1 MKAWKCLFFATI
13 CFGVL
18 ATAKAQTGM
27 PDSFPL
33 VPSSSI
39 PDRPSPPMVP
49 AHVANPRFPLQVQVL
64 SARWKYNGNHEYKGA
79 GILALVGQST
89 QDIAYHYRCVNSF
102 EASDTYQARWVKP
115 GQTLEI
121 LMSGPRSH
129 HTNTCRLDTHS

>member
-1 MKAWKCLFFATI
+1 MEMLVLRKLF
-13 CFGVL
+13 VL
-18 ATAKAQTGM
+18 GFWRPPRRRRACPTPFHWYHPPVFLTGRR
-27 PDSFPL
+27 
-33 VPSSSI
+33 
-39 PDRPSPPMVP
+39 RPWFRP
-49 AHVANPRFPLQVQVL
+49 HVANPRFPLQVQVL